1 MYDILDHNNN
11 HLLTLASSNE
21 EEIYFIEIYFDT
33 STYDV
38 VEQDKKMTL
47 EAQLGLIGGTM
58 GLLTGFS
65 ILSGV
70 EIVYYA
76 IRFFVSLRISKSK
89 AIIETKNKFRNHLT

>member
-1 MYDILDHNNN
+1 MFI
-11 HLLTLASSNE
+11 LASPNVAE
-21 EEIYFIEIYFDT
+21 LYFIEIFFDI
-33 STYDV
+33 STYDK

-70 EIVYYA
+70 EIIYYA
-76 IRFFVSLRISKSK
+76 FRFFTSLRMVVDVVDAVK
-89 AIIETKNKFRNHLT
+89 EKFRNHLTE

>member
-1 MYDILDHNNN
+1 MFI
-11 HLLTLASSNE
+11 LASPNE
-21 EEIYFIEIYFDT
+21 DEMYFIEIYFDS
-33 STYDV
+33 STYDK

-70 EIVYYA
+70 EIIYYA
-76 IRFFVSLRISKSK
+76 VRFFTSLRMVADVVDAVK
-89 AIIETKNKFRNHLT
+89 EKFRNHLTE

>member
-1 MYDILDHNNN
+1 MPILK
-11 HLLTLASSNE
+11 LPASSNE
-21 EEIYFIEIYFDT
+21 EDIYFIEIYFDT
-33 STYDV
+33 STYDK
-38 VEQDKKMTL
+38 VEQDKKMTM

-76 IRFFVSLRISKSK
+76 IRFFVSLRMTKSK
-89 AIIETKNKFRNHLT
+89 AVIETKNKFRNHLT